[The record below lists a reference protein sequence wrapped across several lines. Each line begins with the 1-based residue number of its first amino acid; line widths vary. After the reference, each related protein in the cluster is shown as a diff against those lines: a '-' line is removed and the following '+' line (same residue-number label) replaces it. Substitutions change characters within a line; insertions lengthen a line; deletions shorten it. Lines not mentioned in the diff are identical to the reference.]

1 MTENITLDF
10 DRLRQ
15 HAALVTSLA
24 DDVTGAISMLKGGDL
39 ASNAFGILCAF
50 LVPPSMAMSA
60 AATGLFGAD
69 QSLLLRTA
77 GELRSTAAQWEQF
90 EDDTVTTLRDL
101 ENALGLS

>member
-1 MTENITLDF
+1 MTQDISVDL

-24 DDVTGAISMLKGGDL
+24 DDVTSVISTLRGGDL
-39 ASNAFGILCAF
+39 ASNAFGLLCAF

-69 QSLLLRTA
+69 QSLLMRTA
-77 GELRSTAAQWEQF
+77 GELRQTADQWEQY
-90 EDDTVTTLRDL
+90 EDDTINTLRNL
-101 ENALGLS
+101 ETAMGL